1 MLFFW
6 ITDRDVVLDSF
17 WTGKY
22 GMRVTVKKNSEPFQ
36 TRRTANSG
44 LLRTLGAKVARV
56 RVCCRVPQKSANSAP
71 HQLQRLL

>member
-6 ITDRDVVLDSF
+6 ITDHSF

-22 GMRVTVKKNSEPFQ
+22 GMPVTVKKNSEPFQ
-36 TRRTANSG
+36 PEQRQIQRDFFEHWVRKSPAFGS
-44 LLRTLGAKVARV
+44 VA
-56 RVCCRVPQKSANSAP
+56 RVPQKSANSAP